1 MALESQRAGARYVP
15 DESRLIVRR
24 YPQREPRFVRMEGDA
39 RRTSMVTVRALFL
52 AAAALAATAPN
63 ASAVSFLRLDG
74 ATAGEQAGV
83 SVAGAGDVNG
93 DGRRDLI
100 VGTPFAAPGGG
111 AYVIFGPFAAGT
123 LDLATLGSRGFAIS
137 DDRAGAMLGRSVAA
151 AGDVNGDGLAD
162 VVVGAPG
169 TAPSAAGPTSAAGR
183 AYGVFGSRAP
193 AAVDVAHLGS
203 PNP

>member
-1 MALESQRAGARYVP
+1 MAVESQRAGARYVP
-15 DESRLIVRR
+15 DESRLIVGR

-83 SVAGAGDVNG
+83 SLAGAGDVNG

-100 VGTPFAAPGGG
+100 VGAPYAAP
-111 AYVIFGPFAAGT
+111 YVMFGPVASGT

-151 AGDVNGDGLAD
+151 AGDVNGD
-162 VVVGAPG
+162 
-169 TAPSAAGPTSAAGR
+169 
-183 AYGVFGSRAP
+183 
-193 AAVDVAHLGS
+193 
-203 PNP
+203 